1 MTDLPLAILHHLLA
15 FALLGVL
22 AAEMAITTPGL
33 AGARLKRLQM
43 LDRWY
48 GILAGLLI
56 VVGVLRVLYGG
67 KGAEFYVASAAFW
80 AKMAAFAAVGLLS
93 IGPTVR
99 IIGWGRRARAD
110 AGFAVPADEVRQ
122 CANGSARS
130 WRCSRGGF
138 GNEAARYPAPSGAGH
153 WLVHHDPRDPRRVA
167 ERGAGDRLSV
177 ELLARNRPSGPGV
190 FLRRPGR
197 IVRSRPAVVEP
208 GFSASD
214 WQLQRR

>member
-1 MTDLPLAILHHLLA
+1 MSDLYLAIFHHLLA

-33 AGARLKRLQM
+33 AGARLRRLQQ

-67 KGAEFYVASAAFW
+67 KGAEYYVANTAFW

-110 AGFAVPADEVRQ
+110 AGFAVPEDEVAAMRKWFGAQ
-122 CANGSARS
+122 LALFALIPVFAAMMAR
-130 WRCSRGGF
+130 
-138 GNEAARYPAPSGAGH
+138 
-153 WLVHHDPRDPRRVA
+153 
-167 ERGAGDRLSV
+167 
-177 ELLARNRPSGPGV
+177 GV
-190 FLRRPGR
+190 W
-197 IVRSRPAVVEP
+197 S
-208 GFSASD
+208 
-214 WQLQRR
+214 